1 MLRLLLLATCAWV
14 AAGPLEAQPSPKPLA
29 SARQADRELRLDLQA
44 GDYVRGRAEAAPDA
58 SDLVLLGPAG
68 ETIRTFRGSDRGIGF
83 SFVAERPG
91 PYRLGWKARAAKGAI
106 TATSIAHR
114 ADQPRAGDR
123 AGPAPLP
130 SARLRTL
137 QADLQRGGGTQA
149 FWREVVDG
157 GGYLAEPT
165 EGGQVRVTFLW
176 RGTPDTRSVH
186 LNWPVWAPR
195 MDDNAFEHLAGSD
208 VWYRTV
214 LVPPGTRL
222 TYQLAPDAPI
232 GADAPRSERRDA
244 LVAVSQTDP
253 LNRKLWPADPALGRF
268 DRYSVVELEGAPPL
282 RFAEPRPDA
291 PRGATQPFDLTSAAL
306 AQRYSAVLYRP
317 PGPPSAAPLP
327 LLIVFDADRYLE
339 RIEATTILDNMIA
352 QGAIPPVAAV
362 FVANPSAETRASHLA
377 CNPKFSDFLADELIP
392 AVRSRLPVTREAAQV
407 IAAGASYGGLA
418 AACAALHRPDAV
430 GAVLSQSG
438 SFWWAPG
445 GGEGPAGSDSEPN
458 WVARAFAARERAPL
472 RFYLN
477 AGVLEAGSGIR
488 DSTRTLRDVLR
499 AKGYNV
505 VHEEFAGGH
514 DDLAWQETFPRGLIA
529 LIGSKTVVSP

>member
-14 AAGPLEAQPSPKPLA
+14 VAGPIEARAAPKPLA
-29 SARQADRELRLDLQA
+29 TAQRADAELRLDLQA
-44 GDYVRGRAEAAPDA
+44 GDYVRGRAEAASDA
-58 SDLVLLGPAG
+58 SDLVLFGPTG
-68 ETIRTFRGSDRGIGF
+68 ETIRSFRGSDRGLGF

-91 PYRLGWKARAAKGAI
+91 LHRLRWKTSAAKGAI
-106 TATSIAHR
+106 TATSIVHR

-123 AGPAPLP
+123 AGPTPLP
-130 SARLRTL
+130 SARLRAL
-137 QADLQRGGGTQA
+137 QADLQRGGGTEA
-149 FWREVVDG
+149 FWREVVEG
-157 GGYLAEPT
+157 GGYLAEPA
-165 EGGQVRVTFLW
+165 ESGQVRVTFLW

-208 VWYRTV
+208 VWYRAV
-214 LVPPGTRL
+214 LLPAGTRL

-232 GADAPRSERRDA
+232 GADAPRPERRDA
-244 LVAVSQTDP
+244 LLAVSQTDP

-282 RFAEPRPDA
+282 SFTEPRPGA
-291 PRGATQPFDLTSAAL
+291 RRGGAQSFDLFSNAL
-306 AQRYSAVLYRP
+306 AQQYSAVLYRP
-317 PGPPSAAPLP
+317 PGPPSTEPLP

-339 RIEATTILDNMIA
+339 RIEATAILDNMIA
-352 QGAIPPVAAV
+352 QGAIPPLAAV
-362 FVANPSAETRASHLA
+362 FVVNPSAETRASHLA

-392 AVRSRLPVTREAAQV
+392 AVRARLAITREAAQV

-418 AACAALHRPDAV
+418 AACAGLHRPDAV

-477 AGVLEAGSGIR
+477 SGVLEAGSGIR
-488 DSTRTLRDVLR
+488 DSTRALRDVLR
-499 AKGYNV
+499 AKGYAV

-514 DDLAWQETFPRGLIA
+514 DDLAWRQTFPRGLIA
-529 LIGSKTVVSP
+529 LIGSGTGVSP